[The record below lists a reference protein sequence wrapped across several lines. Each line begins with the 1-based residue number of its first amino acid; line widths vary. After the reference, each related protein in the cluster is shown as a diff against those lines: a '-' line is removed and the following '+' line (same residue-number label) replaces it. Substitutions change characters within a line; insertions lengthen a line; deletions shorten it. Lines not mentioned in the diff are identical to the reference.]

1 MNQNRKKRNTNE
13 NFGDAHEEF
22 TDEDSAYIFVY
33 EPNLVTKNDKSDASI
48 KSSCGLKP
56 QNANRL
62 KAPTFGWEEL
72 KNITSAELKRDKRS
86 SLLHEVDYLKQLNRQ
101 KRKILTKTTDDKVIE
116 LAVFV
121 DDDLYK
127 FTKIE
132 TDKTGGDPIE
142 RIQNIVYAY
151 LNAVSLVLC
160 SCECTYAW

>member
-1 MNQNRKKRNTNE
+1 MIKS
-13 NFGDAHEEF
+13 FSDAHTEF

-33 EPNLVTKNDKSDASI
+33 EPNLVTKNDKSDAST

-62 KAPTFGWEEL
+62 KAPTFGSKEDL
-72 KNITSAELKRDKRS
+72 KNITSAELKRNKRS
-86 SLLHEVDYLKQLNRQ
+86 SLLHKVDYLKQLNRH
-101 KRKILTKTTDDKVIE
+101 KRKILTKNTDDKVIE

-142 RIQNIVYAY
+142 RIQDVVYAY
-151 LNAVSLVLC
+151 LNAVSLSL
-160 SCECTYAW
+160 SKNRFNDP